1 MTTKTVP
8 FFEYPRL
15 WTDDRDD
22 FLSIIDSVSSTG
34 GFILQQAVFDFENEL
49 AEYAET
55 NYSIGVGNATDGMEI
70 FLEFKIWRSLI
81 LFFKC
86 NHKYYFKIHD

>member
-34 GFILQQAVFDFENEL
+34 GFILKIIL
-49 AEYAET
+49 
-55 NYSIGVGNATDGMEI
+55 IK
-70 FLEFKIWRSLI
+70 LE
-81 LFFKC
+81 
-86 NHKYYFKIHD
+86 